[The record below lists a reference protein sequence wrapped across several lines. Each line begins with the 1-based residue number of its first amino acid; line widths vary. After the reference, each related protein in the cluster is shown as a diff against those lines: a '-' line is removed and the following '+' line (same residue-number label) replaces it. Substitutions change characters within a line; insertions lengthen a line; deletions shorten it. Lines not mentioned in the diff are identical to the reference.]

1 MPTSRFDRT
10 GKAWPWVLPAAR
22 CSSQG
27 RRAPGEALSEAKVHR
42 VLACWS
48 IGTTVGDVTM
58 LRLRQHGLEWRQVD
72 DEVVALD
79 LDTAR
84 YLATNRTGAL
94 LWDQLAV
101 GATRET
107 LIARLME
114 GWDLDEARAAA
125 DVDAFLAMLTDRGL
139 LESA

>member
-1 MPTSRFDRT
+1 
-10 GKAWPWVLPAAR
+10 
-22 CSSQG
+22 
-27 RRAPGEALSEAKVHR
+27 
-42 VLACWS
+42 
-48 IGTTVGDVTM
+48 M

-94 LWDQLAV
+94 LWDQLAA
-101 GATRET
+101 GATREA
-107 LIARLME
+107 LVALVIAT
-114 GWDLDEARAAA
+114 WDLDEARAAA

>member
-1 MPTSRFDRT
+1 
-10 GKAWPWVLPAAR
+10 
-22 CSSQG
+22 
-27 RRAPGEALSEAKVHR
+27 
-42 VLACWS
+42 
-48 IGTTVGDVTM
+48 M

-94 LWDQLAV
+94 LWDQLAA
-101 GATRET
+101 GTTREALVALLVAT
-107 LIARLME
+107 
-114 GWDLDEARAAA
+114 WDLDEARAAA
-125 DVDAFLAMLTDRGL
+125 DVEAFLAMLTDRGL

>member
-1 MPTSRFDRT
+1 
-10 GKAWPWVLPAAR
+10 
-22 CSSQG
+22 
-27 RRAPGEALSEAKVHR
+27 
-42 VLACWS
+42 
-48 IGTTVGDVTM
+48 M
-58 LRLRQHGLEWRQVD
+58 LRLRQQGLEWRQVD

-94 LWDQLAV
+94 LWDQLAA
-101 GATRET
+101 GATREA

-114 GWDLDEARAAA
+114 SWDLDEARAAA
-125 DVDAFLAMLTDRGL
+125 DVDAFLAMLSDRGL

>member
-1 MPTSRFDRT
+1 
-10 GKAWPWVLPAAR
+10 
-22 CSSQG
+22 
-27 RRAPGEALSEAKVHR
+27 
-42 VLACWS
+42 
-48 IGTTVGDVTM
+48 M

-94 LWDQLAV
+94 LWDQLAA
-101 GATRET
+101 GANREA
-107 LIARLME
+107 LVARLVAT
-114 GWDLDEARAAA
+114 WNLDEARAAA

-139 LESA
+139 LETG